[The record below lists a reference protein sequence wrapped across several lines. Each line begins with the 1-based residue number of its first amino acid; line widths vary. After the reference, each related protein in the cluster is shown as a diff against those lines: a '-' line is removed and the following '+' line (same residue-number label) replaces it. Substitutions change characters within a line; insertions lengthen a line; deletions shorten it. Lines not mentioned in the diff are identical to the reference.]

1 MTGVLVIDSGSG
13 YTTTPAITI
22 APPKTAPRV
31 SIRVTQVE
39 VNLEVTVGK
48 RYTIEAS
55 TNLADWVEASE
66 LFTAEEQFMA
76 LKFDVDEVG
85 QFFRVVEQP

>member
-1 MTGVLVIDSGSG
+1 M
-13 YTTTPAITI
+13 
-22 APPKTAPRV
+22 
-31 SIRVTQVE
+31 TQVE

-55 TNLADWVEASE
+55 TNLADWVEVSE